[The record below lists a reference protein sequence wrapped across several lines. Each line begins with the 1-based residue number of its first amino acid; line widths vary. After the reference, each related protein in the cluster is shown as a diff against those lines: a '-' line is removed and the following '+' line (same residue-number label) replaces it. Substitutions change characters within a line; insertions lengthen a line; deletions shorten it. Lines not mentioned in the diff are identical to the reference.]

1 MNIYRNIFKSWRI
14 LKKIPEGD
22 GEEPTIYAYQGGS
35 PKARD
40 LQGCILRD
48 GGEPGSTGK
57 IVLTLCLV
65 FDVIS
70 YRVAYILVY
79 MVTSENL
86 SLFC

>member
-1 MNIYRNIFKSWRI
+1 MENSEKNS
-14 LKKIPEGD
+14 EGD
-22 GEEPTIYAYQGGS
+22 GEEPTIYAYQGDS

-57 IVLTLCLV
+57 IVLTLCLI

-70 YRVAYILVY
+70 YTEWL
-79 MVTSENL
+79 TSWSIWL
-86 SLFC
+86 LLKTSVFIM